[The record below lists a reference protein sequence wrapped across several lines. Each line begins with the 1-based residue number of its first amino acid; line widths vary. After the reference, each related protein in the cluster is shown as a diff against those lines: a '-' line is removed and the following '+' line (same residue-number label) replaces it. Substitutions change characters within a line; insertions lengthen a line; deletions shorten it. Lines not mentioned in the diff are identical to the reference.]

1 MPTAGTRPNGP
12 QAVAPYNYPQGEVDE
27 YDHEWIYRHARVTD
41 NTPTPNAVHTLEV
54 IDGKGG
60 LPIRGQPSKIDI
72 RVSGI
77 VQYHTSFTLRFQ
89 RNHGETGPYRAI
101 QPTLDL
107 PPGPG
112 QPHTMAQ

>member
-12 QAVAPYNYPQGEVDE
+12 QAVAPYNYPQGERDS
-27 YDHEWIYRHARVTD
+27 HGFEWVYRRVRVTD

-54 IDGKGG
+54 TDGQGG
-60 LPIRGQPSKIDI
+60 LPIRGQPTSII
-72 RVSGI
+72 VGVSGTI
-77 VQYHTSFTLRFQ
+77 QYHTSFTLRF
-89 RNHGETGPYRAI
+89 RRHIGDTGPYEAF
-101 QPTLDL
+101 QPTLNP